1 MSTNPKSS
9 YHGHRNFLSQL
20 KLSLRRDQQSSLF
33 PSKVMKKLME
43 TQPDVVILCNDAKSE
58 EAVPAALIAYAR
70 GIAETLALANASI
83 IPNMRP
89 FEI

>member
-1 MSTNPKSS
+1 
-9 YHGHRNFLSQL
+9 
-20 KLSLRRDQQSSLF
+20 
-33 PSKVMKKLME
+33 ME